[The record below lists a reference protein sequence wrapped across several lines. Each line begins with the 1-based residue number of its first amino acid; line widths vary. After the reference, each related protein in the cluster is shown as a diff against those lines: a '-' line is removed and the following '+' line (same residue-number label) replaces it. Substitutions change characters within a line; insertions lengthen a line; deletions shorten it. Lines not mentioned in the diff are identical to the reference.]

1 MKENYYNKNN
11 SAFFPNIRYLSR
23 NESDYNNIK
32 YYSKDFTK
40 IKNLKSNFIE
50 QKINDRKKPYM
61 LYNEFNEDNINT
73 VDKQLEYTNLLL
85 KNKLMDKREIE
96 KEKKDKIILPNI
108 SKFEN
113 KKNISR
119 NYIKRNFSQI
129 NYSKSDLNLN
139 KTNGIEFTNFLG
151 KIKISNFYKT
161 SEIIFLIENIIK
173 EFNLKKDY
181 SFEIKDSLMTFT
193 FIDAEEALIIFRK
206 LNLKKLKNSYFQNII
221 IDINFEIKNEENIKK
236 EKKEQ
241 KYIINKEL
249 IKNKEKKEIKDE
261 EKKENNIVNLKEKK
275 ILSVSK
281 RHNKMEKFKNLKKY
295 NYSKD
300 NIFKDN
306 LSDQQFAEIYKKYV
320 EYFKQRKEERK
331 KRELSYKNGKNI
343 SLQASIPYIEN
354 KNYFVGNLR
363 KYNENEE
370 ISPSKFEG
378 YIGKASAR
386 EDNYNDSHLYEV
398 PDFIN
403 HWKLREDINNKEK
416 WVSSC

>member
-1 MKENYYNKNN
+1 
-11 SAFFPNIRYLSR
+11 
-23 NESDYNNIK
+23 
-32 YYSKDFTK
+32 
-40 IKNLKSNFIE
+40 
-50 QKINDRKKPYM
+50 
-61 LYNEFNEDNINT
+61 
-73 VDKQLEYTNLLL
+73 
-85 KNKLMDKREIE
+85 
-96 KEKKDKIILPNI
+96 
-108 SKFEN
+108 
-113 KKNISR
+113 
-119 NYIKRNFSQI
+119 
-129 NYSKSDLNLN
+129 
-139 KTNGIEFTNFLG
+139 
-151 KIKISNFYKT
+151 
-161 SEIIFLIENIIK
+161 
-173 EFNLKKDY
+173 
-181 SFEIKDSLMTFT
+181 
-193 FIDAEEALIIFRK
+193 
-206 LNLKKLKNSYFQNII
+206 
-221 IDINFEIKNEENIKK
+221 
-236 EKKEQ
+236 
-241 KYIINKEL
+241 
-249 IKNKEKKEIKDE
+249 
-261 EKKENNIVNLKEKK
+261 
-275 ILSVSK
+275 
-281 RHNKMEKFKNLKKY
+281 MEKFKNLKKY

-416 WVSSC
+416 WVSSCEFKV